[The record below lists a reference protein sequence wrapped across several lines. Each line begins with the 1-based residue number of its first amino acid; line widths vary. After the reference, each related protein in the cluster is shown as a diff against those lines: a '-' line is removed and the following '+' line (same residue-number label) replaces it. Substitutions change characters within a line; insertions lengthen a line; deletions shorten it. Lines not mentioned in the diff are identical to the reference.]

1 MIKNPNIE
9 DALNAT
15 YKFWEIDDNGNI
27 IRLHQESYII
37 EKDRLTELNWL
48 NHILNKYDENAGNEF
63 YFVFMEAL
71 KKAGYKTL
79 TIDLEDSLNKI
90 TATK

>member
-1 MIKNPNIE
+1 MINSPNIE

-15 YKFWEIDDNGNI
+15 YKFWKIDDNGNI
-27 IRLHQESYII
+27 RRLFQEDYII
-37 EKDRLTELNWL
+37 EKDRFTEMNWL
-48 NHILNKYDENAGNEF
+48 NHILGKYDENAGNEF
-63 YFVFMEAL
+63 YFVYMEAL

-90 TATK
+90 TVAK